1 MIKLTWRDKE
11 LSYREFQKLD
21 RECKEQYLVFLQNL
35 PKNDLSYNDQHILQ
49 LYGKMEPV
57 VSNNFFKL

>member
-11 LSYREFQKLD
+11 LCYREFQQLD
-21 RECKEQYLVFLQNL
+21 RECKEQYLTFLQNL

-57 VSNNFFKL
+57 VCNNFLKL

>member
-21 RECKEQYLVFLQNL
+21 RDCKEQYLTFLQNL
-35 PKNDLSYNDQHILQ
+35 PKNDLSYNDQHILL
-49 LYGKMEPV
+49 LYGKVEPV

>member
-21 RECKEQYLVFLQNL
+21 RDCKEQYLTFLQNL
-35 PKNDLSYNDQHILQ
+35 PKNDLSYNDQHILL
-49 LYGKMEPV
+49 LYGKVEPV
-57 VSNNFFKL
+57 VSNKFLEL